1 MKSSFVFFTVAV
13 LALQLHAAD
22 AEKPGRPANAEAARR
37 PALAGG
43 AAGGPVAFERVL
55 TEEQRQQMREFS
67 QVQGAPMRENQQ
79 QAVQLRRELQEAA
92 FNGQADAKF
101 VKEKTDKIARLES
114 EQLRVRTMALAKV
127 AASFTPEQRAQI
139 KEMTE
144 RVNAVRAPLGGGKR
158 EGEGEAPRR
167 REPAAPAPPEK

>member
-1 MKSSFVFFTVAV
+1 MKSSFVIFTAAV
-13 LALQLHAAD
+13 LACQLHAAD
-22 AEKPGRPANAEAARR
+22 AEKPERPAGAEAARR
-37 PALAGG
+37 PAAAGG
-43 AAGGPVAFERVL
+43 AAGGQVAFERVL
-55 TEEQRQQMREFS
+55 TEEQRQQMREFI
-67 QVQGAPMRENQQ
+67 QAQGAPVRENQQ
-79 QAVQLRRELQEAA
+79 KAVQLRRELQEAA
-92 FNGQADAKF
+92 FNGKADAKF
-101 VKEKTDKIARLES
+101 IKDKTDEIARLES

-144 RVNAVRAPLGGGKR
+144 RVNAVRAPLGGKR

>member
-1 MKSSFVFFTVAV
+1 MKSSFVIFTVAV
-13 LALQLHAAD
+13 LAIQLHAAD

-37 PALAGG
+37 PAVAGG
-43 AAGGPVAFERVL
+43 AVAFERVL
-55 TEEQRQQMREFS
+55 TEEQRQQMREFI
-67 QVQGAPMRENQQ
+67 QAQGAPVRENQQ
-79 QAVQLRRELQEAA
+79 KAVQLRRELQEAA
-92 FNGQADAKF
+92 FNGKADAKF
-101 VKEKTDKIARLES
+101 IKDKTDEIARLDS

-144 RVNAVRAPLGGGKR
+144 RVNAVRSPLGGGKR

>member
-1 MKSSFVFFTVAV
+1 MKIRLTVFSVAV
-13 LALQLHAAD
+13 LAIHLSAAD
-22 AEKPGRPANAEAARR
+22 AEKPARRTDAETAKR

-55 TEEQRQQMREFS
+55 TDDQRKQMREVI
-67 QVQGAPMRENQQ
+67 QAQGASLRENQQ

-92 FNGQADAKF
+92 FNGKADAKF
-101 VKEKTDKIARLES
+101 IKEKTDEIARLES
-114 EQLRVRTMALAKV
+114 EQLRVRTLALAKM
-127 AASFTPEQRAQI
+127 AATFTAEQRAQV

-144 RVNAVRAPLGGGKR
+144 RLNAARTPFAGEQR
-158 EGEGEAPRR
+158 EGEERLRR